1 MPRSD
6 AAIREAH
13 VGDAPGVATL
23 LAQLGYPDDRQAV
36 ASRLA
41 AASTS
46 GNDIVFLAV
55 DGVVPLG
62 LSAVHIIPL
71 FHRSSSVARVTAFV
85 VSENVRRTGIG
96 SALIRACERFAY
108 SRGAERLEVTSGDWR
123 SDAHS
128 FYLALGFQREGTRLS
143 KYLNGTG

>member
-1 MPRSD
+1 MPRSA

-46 GNDIVFLAV
+46 GSDIVFVAV
-55 DGVVPLG
+55 DGVPLG

-85 VSENVRRTGIG
+85 VLENVRRTGIG
-96 SALIRACERFAY
+96 SAL
-108 SRGAERLEVTSGDWR
+108 V
-123 SDAHS
+123 
-128 FYLALGFQREGTRLS
+128 
-143 KYLNGTG
+143 